1 MCFFVVVLQIDGTLE
16 EPGPNGPYL
25 SRASKPT
32 GNQLFIKFGRFI
44 PWDEGAPV
52 LNRIYYSSGNN
63 LTINAVFDYRDS
75 IMCNWKTIPKEIT
88 TNNKRESTNQIL

>member
-1 MCFFVVVLQIDGTLE
+1 MYGYKI
-16 EPGPNGPYL
+16 
-25 SRASKPT
+25 S
-32 GNQLFIKFGRFI
+32 
-44 PWDEGAPV
+44 PV

-63 LTINAVFDYRDS
+63 LTINAEFDYQDS